1 MAITKPFAGGLLMLA
16 ASLSAPGLHAGTV
29 AAGHEHARYAWGG
42 RAEIDQRS
50 AGDSRWEAR
59 LWAGDDRNRLLLR
72 SEGERHDGR
81 TESAELWALASHNV
95 SMFWDVQAGL
105 RADTAAGS
113 EQYAVIG
120 IEGLAPYFFDSELHA
135 FIDRDGDVSM
145 RAHQSVDVLVT
156 QKLILQ
162 PRLELNAGLQDEQ
175 DSRQGHGLR
184 SSEAGLRLR
193 YELRREFAPYVEWVR
208 ERAHGGSADYR
219 RADGEDTGDSSWR
232 LGVMLRF

>member
-1 MAITKPFAGGLLMLA
+1 MAITKPFASGLLMLA
-16 ASLSAPGLHAGTV
+16 ASLPAPGLLASTV
-29 AAGHEHARYAWGG
+29 AAGHDHARYAWGG
-42 RAEIDQRS
+42 RVEIDQRS
-50 AGDSRWEAR
+50 AGDSRWEGR

-105 RADTAAGS
+105 RADTAADS

-120 IEGLAPYFFDSELHA
+120 IEGMAPYFFDSELHLLV
-135 FIDRDGDVSM
+135 DRAGDVSV

-156 QKLILQ
+156 QRLILQ
-162 PRLELNAGLQDEQ
+162 PRLELNAGLQNEQ
-175 DSRQGHGLR
+175 DSELGRGLR
-184 SSEAGLRLR
+184 NSEAGLRLR
-193 YELRREFAPYVEWVR
+193 YELRRGFAPYVEWVR
-208 ERAHGGSADYR
+208 ERQHGDTADHR
-219 RADGEDTGDSSWR
+219 RANGEHTGDSSWR